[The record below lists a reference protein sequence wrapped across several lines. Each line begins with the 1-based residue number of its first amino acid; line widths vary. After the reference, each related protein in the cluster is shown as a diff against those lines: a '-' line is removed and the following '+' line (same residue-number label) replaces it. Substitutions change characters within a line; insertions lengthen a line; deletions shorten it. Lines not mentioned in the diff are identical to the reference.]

1 MSDVYCVSG
10 VPARTRRD
18 IHPPAP
24 GVDAPQVLRSE
35 PNGIAPLHVRLLGGF
50 CVERSDV
57 GPAVSDWPRR
67 SAKTLIKLLAVQPG
81 HALHREQ
88 VTDVLWPKV
97 SAESAL
103 NSLGKALHVARRAL
117 QPGLLRRQN
126 SAYLRLADG
135 MLVLDTDHAIVDTDK
150 FEQLAEDALRRREV
164 AVYEAAF
171 AAYGG
176 ELLPEDRYETWCS
189 ERRTALAEL
198 HIRLL
203 LGMAETLERRGSHS
217 EAADRLRDVIQHDP
231 TRESVHRQLMRLY
244 TWMGAPD
251 QAIRQFHSCE
261 AVLRKEL
268 DLTLQP
274 ETISLYD
281 EILASCFPQQRSG
294 PDRVNGNG
302 HVSRSSPVHAA
313 ANGCPFVGRE
323 RVIRHMF
330 GQLMQRDGEQPGMI
344 VVSGET
350 GVGKTRLLDE
360 FAIQASARGAI
371 TLCGGRG
378 AHAEQF
384 ACGAFAVALEDYA
397 ANRSE
402 AERTELA
409 RAYPALA
416 RFVPSLAVGIPL
428 PAPAPGLRDYYRE
441 LLPSIVQF
449 LMDLARTKP
458 VLLVFGDL
466 HEADAVGLD
475 LIKYLAHLAVG
486 TPLLMVGAL
495 RDPDIEADPGLPQMI
510 EAMTRERLWLR
521 IDLHCL
527 SRQATD
533 QLVHV
538 MLPSAHVGDDTLAQ
552 IYAQSRG
559 NPLFVRELVEG
570 MNAHGSPVAADEDCQ
585 DLSWL
590 AARLPARRR
599 ILIGMRLA
607 LMDEPL
613 RRVLGLA
620 AAVGAAEIS
629 LSQFRAGAAALKP
642 PVDIPV
648 LFDALD
654 RALRL
659 HLLEEQGEGY
669 AFRHPVVRAA
679 LYDCLPRHRRDE
691 LRDALTAPG
700 GRSERSID
708 CLPGLLSA
716 CLVPAAGRALEY
728 RQSGLAEESR
738 GNTSWA
744 PSPRRARCC
753 SWAPAT
759 AAPASAM
766 AQGITPTTGYHAE
779 RTGDCIRHMS
789 MVDCPGSTP
798 RLHVCGIE
806 QAFWRHPLV
815 SRSVVLLIVFHMS
828 WKTAG
833 RAMEA
838 TRHMLGSVLDEE

>member
-1 MSDVYCVSG
+1 MSPATRCNPAFRDVRIRRISVW
-10 VPARTRRD
+10 RTACSSST
-18 IHPPAP
+18 PSMPL
-24 GVDAPQVLRSE
+24 VDADE
-35 PNGIAPLHVRLLGGF
+35 
-50 CVERSDV
+50 
-57 GPAVSDWPRR
+57 
-67 SAKTLIKLLAVQPG
+67 
-81 HALHREQ
+81 
-88 VTDVLWPKV
+88 
-97 SAESAL
+97 
-103 NSLGKALHVARRAL
+103 
-117 QPGLLRRQN
+117 
-126 SAYLRLADG
+126 
-135 MLVLDTDHAIVDTDK
+135 
-150 FEQLAEDALRRREV
+150 FEQLAEDALRCREI
-164 AVYEAAF
+164 AAYDAAF

-176 ELLPEDRYETWCS
+176 ELLPEDRYESWCS

-203 LGMAETLERRGSHS
+203 LGMAEALERRGSHG
-217 EAADRLRDVIQHDP
+217 EAAERLRGVLQQDP

-244 TWMGAPD
+244 AWTGAPD

-261 AVLRKEL
+261 AVLRQEL
-268 DLTLQP
+268 DLTPEP

-281 EILASCFPQQRSG
+281 EILASRLPQQVR
-294 PDRVNGNG
+294 PDRVNGHGNG
-302 HVSRSSPVHAA
+302 NLSRSSPVHAA

-323 RVIRHMF
+323 RVIRHMV
-330 GQLMQRDGEQPGMI
+330 GQLIRRDGEQPGMI

-360 FAIQASARGAI
+360 FAIQASARGAV

-416 RFVPSLAVGIPL
+416 RFVPSLGAGIPL
-428 PAPAPGLRDYYRE
+428 PAPAPDRRDYY
-441 LLPSIVQF
+441 LDLFPSIVQF

-458 VLLVFGDL
+458 VLLVLGDL

-495 RDPDIEADPGLPQMI
+495 RDPDIEADAGLPQMI

-533 QLVHV
+533 QLVHA
-538 MLPSAHVGDDTLAQ
+538 MLPSVHVSDDTLAQ

-570 MNAHGSPVAADEDCQ
+570 MSAHGSPVAADEGCQ

-620 AAVGAAEIS
+620 AVVGATEIS
-629 LSQFRAGAAALKP
+629 LEPAPRRSGGTETSGGHSGPLRCAGPRAAAAP
-642 PVDIPV
+642 P
-648 LFDALD
+648 
-654 RALRL
+654 RGTGRRLRV
-659 HLLEEQGEGY
+659 
-669 AFRHPVVRAA
+669 P
-679 LYDCLPRHRRDE
+679 PS
-691 LRDALTAPG
+691 
-700 GRSERSID
+700 GRSR
-708 CLPGLLSA
+708 GL
-716 CLVPAAGRALEY
+716 V
-728 RQSGLAEESR
+728 
-738 GNTSWA
+738 
-744 PSPRRARCC
+744 
-753 SWAPAT
+753 
-759 AAPASAM
+759 
-766 AQGITPTTGYHAE
+766 
-779 RTGDCIRHMS
+779 
-789 MVDCPGSTP
+789 
-798 RLHVCGIE
+798 
-806 QAFWRHPLV
+806 
-815 SRSVVLLIVFHMS
+815 
-828 WKTAG
+828 
-833 RAMEA
+833 
-838 TRHMLGSVLDEE
+838 

>member
-1 MSDVYCVSG
+1 MKTVYTVRG
-10 VPARTRRD
+10 
-18 IHPPAP
+18 
-24 GVDAPQVLRSE
+24 E
-35 PNGIAPLHVRLLGGF
+35 PDGIAPLQVRLLGGF
-50 CVERSDV
+50 CIERSDV
-57 GPAVSDWPRR
+57 GQAVSDWPRR
-67 SAKTLIKLLAVQPG
+67 SAKTLIKLLAIQPG

-88 VTDVLWPKV
+88 VIDVLWPKV
-97 SAESAL
+97 NAESAL
-103 NSLGKALHVARRAL
+103 NSLAKALHVARRAL
-117 QPGLLRRQN
+117 QPGLPRRQD

-135 MLVLDTDHAIVDTDK
+135 MLVLNTERVIVDADE
-150 FEQLAEDALRRREV
+150 FEQLAEDALRRREI
-164 AVYEAAF
+164 AAYDAAF

-176 ELLPEDRYETWCS
+176 ELLPEDRYESWCS

-198 HIRLL
+198 HTRLL
-203 LGMAETLERRGSHS
+203 LGMAEGLERRGSYS
-217 EAADRLRDVIQHDP
+217 EAAERLRDVLQQDP
-231 TRESVHRQLMRLY
+231 TREAVHRQLMRLY
-244 TWMGAPD
+244 AWMGAPD
-251 QAIRQFHSCE
+251 QAMRQFHSCE
-261 AVLRKEL
+261 AVLRHEL
-268 DLTLQP
+268 DLTVQP

-281 EILASCFPQQRSG
+281 EILASRLPLQRSG
-294 PDRVNGNG
+294 RDRANGNG
-302 HVSRSSPVHAA
+302 NGNGNLSQSSPVHAA

-323 RVIRHMF
+323 RVIRHMV
-330 GQLMQRDGEQPGMI
+330 GQLVRRDGEQPGMI

-350 GVGKTRLLDE
+350 GVGKTRLMDE
-360 FAIQASARGAI
+360 FAIQASAQGAV

-409 RAYPALA
+409 RAYPTLA
-416 RFVPSLAVGIPL
+416 RFVPSLAAGIPL
-428 PAPAPGLRDYYRE
+428 PAPASDLRDYY
-441 LLPSIVQF
+441 LDLFPSIVQF

-458 VLLVFGDL
+458 VLLVLGDL

-495 RDPDIEADPGLPQMI
+495 RDPDIEADAGLPQMI

-527 SRQATD
+527 SLQATD
-533 QLVHV
+533 QLVHA
-538 MLPSAHVGDDTLAQ
+538 MLPSADVSDDTLAQ

-570 MNAHGSPVAADEDCQ
+570 MSAHGSPVAADEGCQ

-590 AARLPARRR
+590 AARLPTRRR

-620 AAVGAAEIS
+620 AAVGATEIS
-629 LSQFRAGAAALKP
+629 LSQLRAGAAALKP

-659 HLLEEQGEGY
+659 RLLEERGEGY

-691 LRDALTAPG
+691 LRAALTAPG
-700 GRSERSID
+700 GRSARSID
-708 CLPGLLSA
+708 CLPGLLLSA
-716 CLVPAAGRALEY
+716 QFPRLEE
-728 RQSGLAEESR
+728 RWNTCSPVWPRKAEEIR
-738 GNTSWA
+738 PGRLHRDVLA
-744 PSPRRARCC
+744 AVPGHPR
-753 SWAPAT
+753 P
-759 AAPASAM
+759 
-766 AQGITPTTGYHAE
+766 
-779 RTGDCIRHMS
+779 
-789 MVDCPGSTP
+789 P
-798 RLHVCGIE
+798 RLRAPWHKSNPNH
-806 QAFWRHPLV
+806 RL
-815 SRSVVLLIVFHMS
+815 SR
-828 WKTAG
+828 
-833 RAMEA
+833 
-838 TRHMLGSVLDEE
+838 

>member
-1 MSDVYCVSG
+1 MSDANCVSG
-10 VPARTRRD
+10 VRARVRRD
-18 IHPPAP
+18 IHPLSPAI
-24 GVDAPQVLRSE
+24 GAPQARRSE

-50 CVERSDV
+50 CIERSDV
-57 GPAVSDWPRR
+57 GQAVSDWPRR

-88 VTDVLWPKV
+88 VIDVLWPKV
-97 SAESAL
+97 NAESAL

-117 QPGLLRRQN
+117 QPGLPRRQD

-135 MLVLDTDHAIVDTDK
+135 MLVLSTDHAIVDTDQ
-150 FEQLAEDALRRREV
+150 FEQLAEDALRRRELS
-164 AVYEAAF
+164 VYEAAF

-176 ELLPEDRYETWCS
+176 ELLPEDRYESWCS

-203 LGMAETLERRGSHS
+203 LGMAETLEHRGSYS
-217 EAADRLRDVIQHDP
+217 EAADRLRDVLQQDP
-231 TRESVHRQLMRLY
+231 TRESVHRQLMRLHAS
-244 TWMGAPD
+244 MGAPD
-251 QAIRQFHSCE
+251 RAVRQFHSCE
-261 AVLRKEL
+261 AVLRQEL
-268 DLTLQP
+268 DLAPQP
-274 ETISLYD
+274 ETISLCD
-281 EILASCFPQQRSG
+281 EILASRVPQQLST
-294 PDRVNGNG
+294 PDQVNGQG
-302 HVSRSSPVHAA
+302 GLSKSSPVHAA

-330 GQLMQRDGEQPGMI
+330 GQLLRRDGEQPGMI

-360 FAIQASARGAI
+360 FAIQASAQGAV

-378 AHAEQF
+378 AHADQF

-416 RFVPSLAVGIPL
+416 RFVPSLGAGIPL
-428 PAPAPGLRDYYRE
+428 PAPDQRDYY
-441 LLPSIVQF
+441 LDLFPSIVQF
-449 LMDLARTKP
+449 LMDLTRTKP
-458 VLLVFGDL
+458 VLLVLGDL

-495 RDPDIEADPGLPQMI
+495 RDPDIDADVGLPQMI

-533 QLVHV
+533 QLVHA
-538 MLPSAHVGDDTLAQ
+538 MLPRAHVSDDTLAQ
-552 IYAQSRG
+552 VYAQSRG

-570 MNAHGSPVAADEDCQ
+570 MSAHGRPVAADEDCQ

-620 AAVGAAEIS
+620 AAVGANEIS
-629 LSQFRAGAAALKP
+629 LSQLRAGAAALKP
-642 PVDIPV
+642 PVDVPV

-659 HLLEEQGEGY
+659 RLLEERGEGY

-691 LRDALTAPG
+691 LRAALTAPG
-700 GRSERSID
+700 GRSGRSID
-708 CLPGLLSA
+708 CLPGLLLSA
-716 CLVPAAGRALEY
+716 QFPRLEE
-728 RQSGLAEESR
+728 RWNTCSPVWPRKAEEIR
-738 GNTSWA
+738 PGRLHRDVLA
-744 PSPRRARCC
+744 AVPE
-753 SWAPAT
+753 WAPAT
-759 AAPASAM
+759 AVPQSAM
-766 AQGITPTTGYHAE
+766 AQE
-779 RTGDCIRHMS
+779 
-789 MVDCPGSTP
+789 
-798 RLHVCGIE
+798 
-806 QAFWRHPLV
+806 
-815 SRSVVLLIVFHMS
+815 
-828 WKTAG
+828 
-833 RAMEA
+833 
-838 TRHMLGSVLDEE
+838 

>member
-1 MSDVYCVSG
+1 MSDAHCVSS
-10 VPARTRRD
+10 VPALARRD

-24 GVDAPQVLRSE
+24 GVGASQARCSE
-35 PNGIAPLHVRLLGGF
+35 PNGIAPLHMRLLGGF
-50 CVERSDV
+50 CIERSDV
-57 GPAVSDWPRR
+57 GQAVSDWPRR
-67 SAKTLIKLLAVQPG
+67 SAKTLIKLLAIQPG

-88 VTDVLWPKV
+88 VIDVLWPKV
-97 SAESAL
+97 NAESAL

-117 QPGLLRRQN
+117 QPGLPQRQD

-135 MLVLDTDHAIVDTDK
+135 MLVLNTERVVVDADE
-150 FEQLAEDALRRREV
+150 FEQLAEDALRHREI
-164 AVYEAAF
+164 AAYEAAF

-176 ELLPEDRYETWCS
+176 ELLPEDRYESWCS

-203 LGMAETLERRGSHS
+203 IGMAETLERRGSYS
-217 EAADRLRDVIQHDP
+217 EAADRLRDVLQHDP
-231 TRESVHRQLMRLY
+231 TRESIHRQLMGLY
-244 TWMGAPD
+244 AWMGAPD
-251 QAIRQFHSCE
+251 RAVRQFHSCE
-261 AVLRKEL
+261 AVLRQEL
-268 DLTLQP
+268 DLAPQP
-274 ETISLYD
+274 DTISLCD
-281 EILASCFPQQRSG
+281 EILASRLPQRSG

-302 HVSRSSPVHAA
+302 DLSRPSPVHAA

-330 GQLMQRDGEQPGMI
+330 GQLMRRDGEQPGMI

-360 FAIQASARGAI
+360 FAIQASTRGAI

-378 AHAEQF
+378 AHADQF

-402 AERTELA
+402 AERRELA

-416 RFVPSLAVGIPL
+416 RFVPSLGAGIPL
-428 PAPAPGLRDYYRE
+428 PAPAPDRRDYH
-441 LLPSIVQF
+441 LDLFPSIVQF

-458 VLLVFGDL
+458 VLLVLGDL

-533 QLVHV
+533 QLVHA
-538 MLPSAHVGDDTLAQ
+538 MLPSVHVSDDTLAQ

-570 MNAHGSPVAADEDCQ
+570 MNTHGSPVAADEGCQ

-590 AARLPARRR
+590 AARLPARGR

-620 AAVGAAEIS
+620 AAVGATEIS
-629 LSQFRAGAAALKP
+629 LSQLRVGAAALEP

-648 LFDALD
+648 LFDTLD

-659 HLLEEQGEGY
+659 RLLEERGEGY

-691 LRDALTAPG
+691 LRAALTAPVDS
-700 GRSERSID
+700 RCPRSID
-708 CLPGLLSA
+708 RLLGFSRRLSFRRRLPTSA
-716 CLVPAAGRALEY
+716 ATAGRALECTHS
-728 RQSGLAEESR
+728 QSGRRNQYVPGAV
-738 GNTSWA
+738 
-744 PSPRRARCC
+744 PRRARGAVPRHPQPGVLRASGFCL
-753 SWAPAT
+753 
-759 AAPASAM
+759 ASATWWSP
-766 AQGITPTTGYHAE
+766 AQYKNHFRPCCE
-779 RTGDCIRHMS
+779 HMK
-789 MVDCPGSTP
+789 
-798 RLHVCGIE
+798 
-806 QAFWRHPLV
+806 A
-815 SRSVVLLIVFHMS
+815 LL
-828 WKTAG
+828 
-833 RAMEA
+833 
-838 TRHMLGSVLDEE
+838 

>member
-1 MSDVYCVSG
+1 MSDAHCASG
-10 VPARTRRD
+10 VRARARRD
-18 IHPPAP
+18 IHPLSP
-24 GVDAPQVLRSE
+24 GVGAPQARHSE

-50 CVERSDV
+50 CIERSDV
-57 GPAVSDWPRR
+57 GQTVSDWPRR

-88 VTDVLWPKV
+88 VIDVLWPKV
-97 SAESAL
+97 NAESAL
-103 NSLGKALHVARRAL
+103 NSLGKALHAARRAL
-117 QPGLLRRQN
+117 QPGLPRRQD

-135 MLVLDTDHAIVDTDK
+135 MLVLSTDHAVVDTDQ
-150 FEQLAEDALRRREV
+150 FEQLAEDALRRREIS
-164 AVYEAAF
+164 VYEDAF

-176 ELLPEDRYETWCS
+176 ELLPEDRYESWCS

-203 LGMAETLERRGSHS
+203 LGMAETLEHRGSYS
-217 EAADRLRDVIQHDP
+217 EAADRLRDVLQQDP
-231 TRESVHRQLMRLY
+231 TREAVHRQLMRLY
-244 TWMGAPD
+244 AWMGAPD
-251 QAIRQFHSCE
+251 QAMRQFRSCE
-261 AVLRKEL
+261 AALRHEL
-268 DLTLQP
+268 DLTVQP
-274 ETISLYD
+274 ETISLYE
-281 EILASCFPQQRSG
+281 EILASRLPLQRSG
-294 PDRVNGNG
+294 RDRAYGNGNG
-302 HVSRSSPVHAA
+302 NGNGNGDLSRSSPVHAA

-323 RVIRHMF
+323 RVIRHMV
-330 GQLMQRDGEQPGMI
+330 GQLVRRDAEKPGMI

-350 GVGKTRLLDE
+350 GVGKTRLMDE
-360 FAIQASARGAI
+360 FAIQASAQGAV

-402 AERTELA
+402 AERTKLA
-409 RAYPALA
+409 RAYPTLA
-416 RFVPSLAVGIPL
+416 RFVPSLGAGIPL
-428 PAPAPGLRDYYRE
+428 PAPAPALRDYY
-441 LLPSIVQF
+441 LDLFPSIVQF

-458 VLLVFGDL
+458 VLLVLGDL
-466 HEADAVGLD
+466 HEADAIGLD

-495 RDPDIEADPGLPQMI
+495 RDPDIEADADLPQMI

-527 SRQATD
+527 SQQATD
-533 QLVHV
+533 QLVNA
-538 MLPSAHVGDDTLAQ
+538 MLPCSHVSDDTLAQ

-570 MNAHGSPVAADEDCQ
+570 MRAYGSPVAADEGCQ

-590 AARLPARRR
+590 AARLPARGR

-620 AAVGAAEIS
+620 AAVGATEIS
-629 LSQFRAGAAALKP
+629 LSQLRAGAAALKP

-659 HLLEEQGEGY
+659 RLLEERGEGY

-691 LRDALTAPG
+691 LRDALTAPD
-700 GRSERSID
+700 GRSARSID
-708 CLPGLLSA
+708 CLPGLLLHA
-716 CLVPAAGRALEY
+716 HFPRLEE
-728 RQSGLAEESR
+728 RWNTCSPVLPRKAEE
-738 GNTSWA
+738 
-744 PSPRRARCC
+744 
-753 SWAPAT
+753 
-759 AAPASAM
+759 
-766 AQGITPTTGYHAE
+766 
-779 RTGDCIRHMS
+779 IR
-789 MVDCPGSTP
+789 PG
-798 RLHVCGIE
+798 RLHRDVLAAVPE
-806 QAFWRHPLV
+806 HPRPPAYERHGTRSNPNHWI
-815 SRSVVLLIVFHMS
+815 SR
-828 WKTAG
+828 
-833 RAMEA
+833 
-838 TRHMLGSVLDEE
+838 

>member
-1 MSDVYCVSG
+1 MSDAQCLWS
-10 VPARTRRD
+10 VPAQAPLDTL
-18 IHPPAP
+18 PPPPEVGAAQAQHSGP
-24 GVDAPQVLRSE
+24 DA
-35 PNGIAPLHVRLLGGF
+35 IAPLHVRLLGGF

-97 SAESAL
+97 NAESAL

-117 QPGLLRRQN
+117 QPGLPRRQD
-126 SAYLRLADG
+126 SAYLHLADG
-135 MLVLDTDHAIVDTDK
+135 MLVFSTEHAIVDTDE
-150 FEQLAEDALRRREV
+150 FEQLAEDALRRKEIS
-164 AVYEAAF
+164 AYEAAF
-171 AAYGG
+171 AVYGG
-176 ELLPEDRYETWCS
+176 ELLPEDRYESWCS

-203 LGMAETLERRGSHS
+203 LGMAETLERRGSYS
-217 EAADRLRDVIQHDP
+217 EAADRLRDVLQQDP
-231 TRESVHRQLMRLY
+231 TRESVHRQLMRLHAS
-244 TWMGAPD
+244 MGAPD
-251 QAIRQFHSCE
+251 RAVRQFHSCE
-261 AVLRKEL
+261 AVLRQEL
-268 DLTLQP
+268 DLAPQP
-274 ETISLYD
+274 ETVSLRN
-281 EILASCFPQQRSG
+281 EILTSRVPQQWST
-294 PDRVNGNG
+294 PDRVNGQG
-302 HVSRSSPVHAA
+302 GLSRSSPVHAA

-330 GQLMQRDGEQPGMI
+330 GQLMRRDGEQPGMI

-360 FAIQASARGAI
+360 FAIQASARGAV

-378 AHAEQF
+378 AHADQF

-416 RFVPSLAVGIPL
+416 RFVPSLGAGIPL
-428 PAPAPGLRDYYRE
+428 SAPAPDLRDYY
-441 LLPSIVQF
+441 LDLFPSIVQF

-458 VLLVFGDL
+458 VLLVLGDL

-495 RDPDIEADPGLPQMI
+495 RDPDIEVNADFPQMI

-527 SRQATD
+527 SWQATD
-533 QLVHV
+533 QLVHA
-538 MLPSAHVGDDTLAQ
+538 MLPSAHVSDDTLAH

-559 NPLFVRELVEG
+559 NPLFVRELVQG
-570 MNAHGSPVAADEDCQ
+570 MSAHGSPFAADEDCQ

-590 AARLPARRR
+590 AARLPTRRR

-620 AAVGAAEIS
+620 AAVGATEIS
-629 LSQFRAGAAALKP
+629 LSQLRAGAAALKP

-659 HLLEEQGEGY
+659 RLLEERGEGY

-691 LRDALTAPG
+691 LRAALAAPD
-700 GRSERSID
+700 GRSARSID
-708 CLPGLLSA
+708 CLLGLL
-716 CLVPAAGRALEY
+716 LPAQFPRLEE
-728 RQSGLAEESR
+728 RWNTCSPVWPRKAEEIR
-738 GNTSWA
+738 
-744 PSPRRARCC
+744 PRRLHGDVL
-753 SWAPAT
+753 
-759 AAPASAM
+759 AA
-766 AQGITPTTGYHAE
+766 
-779 RTGDCIRHMS
+779 
-789 MVDCPGSTP
+789 VPGHPRPP
-798 RLHVCGIE
+798 RL
-806 QAFWRHPLV
+806 
-815 SRSVVLLIVFHMS
+815 
-828 WKTAG
+828 
-833 RAMEA
+833 RAPWHKE
-838 TRHMLGSVLDEE
+838 

>member
-1 MSDVYCVSG
+1 MSDAHCVSG
-10 VPARTRRD
+10 VRARARRD
-18 IHPPAP
+18 IHPLSP
-24 GVDAPQVLRSE
+24 GVGAPQARRSE

-50 CVERSDV
+50 CIERSDV
-57 GPAVSDWPRR
+57 GQAVSDWPRR

-88 VTDVLWPKV
+88 VIDVLWPKV
-97 SAESAL
+97 NAESAL

-117 QPGLLRRQN
+117 QPSLPRRQD

-135 MLVLDTDHAIVDTDK
+135 MLVLSTDHAVVDTDQ
-150 FEQLAEDALRRREV
+150 FEQLAEDALRRREIS
-164 AVYEAAF
+164 VYEDAF

-176 ELLPEDRYETWCS
+176 ELLPEDRYESWCS

-203 LGMAETLERRGSHS
+203 LGMAETLEHRGSYS
-217 EAADRLRDVIQHDP
+217 EAADRLGDVLQQDP
-231 TRESVHRQLMRLY
+231 TRESVHRQLMRLHAS
-244 TWMGAPD
+244 MGAPD
-251 QAIRQFHSCE
+251 RAVRQFHSCE
-261 AVLRKEL
+261 AVLRQEL
-268 DLTLQP
+268 DLAPQP
-274 ETISLYD
+274 ETISLCD
-281 EILASCFPQQRSG
+281 EILASRVPQQWST
-294 PDRVNGNG
+294 PDRVNGQG
-302 HVSRSSPVHAA
+302 GLSKSSPVHAA

-330 GQLMQRDGEQPGMI
+330 GQLLRRDGEQPGMI

-360 FAIQASARGAI
+360 FAIQASARGAV

-378 AHAEQF
+378 AHADQF

-416 RFVPSLAVGIPL
+416 RFVPSLGAGIPL
-428 PAPAPGLRDYYRE
+428 PAPAPDLRDYY
-441 LLPSIVQF
+441 LDLFPSIVQF

-458 VLLVFGDL
+458 VLLVLGDL

-495 RDPDIEADPGLPQMI
+495 RDPDIEADAGFLQMI

-533 QLVHV
+533 QLVHA
-538 MLPSAHVGDDTLAQ
+538 MLTSAHVSDDTLAQ
-552 IYAQSRG
+552 VYAQSRG

-570 MNAHGSPVAADEDCQ
+570 MSAHGSPVAADEGCQ

-590 AARLPARRR
+590 AARLPTRRR
-599 ILIGMRLA
+599 IIIGMRVA

-629 LSQFRAGAAALKP
+629 LSQLRAGAAALKP

-659 HLLEEQGEGY
+659 RLLEERGEGY

-691 LRDALTAPG
+691 LRAALTTPG
-700 GRSERSID
+700 GRSAPSLD
-708 CLPGLLSA
+708 CLPGLLPPA
-716 CLVPAAGRALEY
+716 HDCLPGLLLPTQLPRRSLPLAAPAGRALECM
-728 RQSGLAEESR
+728 QSGLEDERREYVQDAFTETCSLLLLGIGE
-738 GNTSWA
+738 
-744 PSPRRARCC
+744 PPRPGARR
-753 SWAPAT
+753 
-759 AAPASAM
+759 
-766 AQGITPTTGYHAE
+766 Q
-779 RTGDCIRHMS
+779 R
-789 MVDCPGSTP
+789 
-798 RLHVCGIE
+798 E
-806 QAFWRHPLV
+806 QP
-815 SRSVVLLIVFHMS
+815 
-828 WKTAG
+828 
-833 RAMEA
+833 
-838 TRHMLGSVLDEE
+838 

>member
-10 VPARTRRD
+10 VPARTRGD

-24 GVDAPQVLRSE
+24 GADAPQVRRSG
-35 PNGIAPLHVRLLGGF
+35 PSGIAPLHVRLLGGF
-50 CVERSDV
+50 RVERSDA
-57 GPAVSDWPRR
+57 GPAVSEWPRR
-67 SAKTLIKLLAVQPG
+67 SAKTLVKLLAVQPG

-88 VTDVLWPKV
+88 VIDVLWPKV
-97 SAESAL
+97 NAESAL

-117 QPGLLRRQN
+117 QPALTRRQD

-135 MLVLDTDHAIVDTDK
+135 LLVLNTERVGVDADE
-150 FEQLAEDALRRREV
+150 FEQLAEDALRRGEI
-164 AVYEAAF
+164 AAYEAAL
-171 AAYGG
+171 AGYGG
-176 ELLPEDRYETWCS
+176 ELLPEDRYESWCA
-189 ERRTALAEL
+189 ERRNALAEL

-203 LGMAETLERRGSHS
+203 LGMAEVLERRGSYS
-217 EAADRLRDVIQHDP
+217 EAADRLREVLQQDP
-231 TRESVHRQLMRLY
+231 SREAAHRQLMRLY
-244 TWMGAPD
+244 AWMGAPD
-251 QAIRQFHSCE
+251 QALRQFHICE
-261 AVLRKEL
+261 AILRQEL
-268 DLTLQP
+268 DLPPQP

-281 EILASCFPQQRSG
+281 EIFASRRPPQPSG
-294 PDRVNGNG
+294 RDQVNSHGDLG
-302 HVSRSSPVHAA
+302 RSSPVHAA

-360 FAIQASARGAI
+360 FAIQASARGAV
-371 TLCGGRG
+371 TLCVGRG
-378 AHAEQF
+378 AHADQF
-384 ACGAFAVALEDYA
+384 ACGAFAVALEEYA

-402 AERTELA
+402 AERAEIA
-409 RAYPALA
+409 RAYPGLA
-416 RFVPSLAVGIPL
+416 RFVPSLGAGIPL
-428 PAPAPGLRDYYRE
+428 PAPATDLRDYY
-441 LLPSIVQF
+441 LGLFPSIVQF

-458 VLLVFGDL
+458 VLLVLGDL

-475 LIKYLAHLAVG
+475 LIRYLAHLAVG
-486 TPLLMVGAL
+486 TPLLMAGAL
-495 RDPDIEADPGLPQMI
+495 RDPDIEADAGLRQMI

-533 QLVHV
+533 QLVHA
-538 MLPSAHVGDDTLAQ
+538 MLPGAPVSDDTSAQ

-559 NPLFVRELVEG
+559 NPLFVRELVDG
-570 MNAHGSPVAADEDCQ
+570 INAHGSPVAAEEGCQ

-629 LSQFRAGAAALKP
+629 LSQLRAGAAALEP

-659 HLLEEQGEGY
+659 RLLEERGEGY
-669 AFRHPVVRAA
+669 VFRYPVVRAA

-691 LRDALTAPG
+691 LRAALTAPG
-700 GRSERSID
+700 GTSAHSTDR
-708 CLPGLLSA
+708 LPGLLLPFKFLRPSSN
-716 CLVPAAGRALEY
+716 LFQPWRRRLEEHWNAHS
-728 RQSGLAEESR
+728 QSGRRNKIRLGRRLETYSR
-738 GNTSWA
+738 CYSSG
-744 PSPRRARCC
+744 
-753 SWAPAT
+753 PAKC
-759 AAPASAM
+759 A
-766 AQGITPTTGYHAE
+766 I
-779 RTGDCIRHMS
+779 
-789 MVDCPGSTP
+789 
-798 RLHVCGIE
+798 
-806 QAFWRHPLV
+806 
-815 SRSVVLLIVFHMS
+815 
-828 WKTAG
+828 
-833 RAMEA
+833 
-838 TRHMLGSVLDEE
+838 

>member
-1 MSDVYCVSG
+1 MSDAHCVSG
-10 VPARTRRD
+10 VPARARRE

-24 GVDAPQVLRSE
+24 GAGAPQVRRSE

-50 CVERSDV
+50 CIEHSDV
-57 GPAVSDWPRR
+57 GQAVSDWPRR
-67 SAKTLIKLLAVQPG
+67 SAKTLIKLLAIQPG

-88 VTDVLWPKV
+88 VIDVLWPKV
-97 SAESAL
+97 NAESAL

-117 QPGLLRRQN
+117 QPGLPRRQD

-135 MLVLDTDHAIVDTDK
+135 MLVLNAERVVVDADE
-150 FEQLAEDALRRREV
+150 FEQLAEDALRRREI
-164 AVYEAAF
+164 AAYDAAF

-176 ELLPEDRYETWCS
+176 ELLPEDRYESWCS

-203 LGMAETLERRGSHS
+203 LGMAEALEGHGSHS
-217 EAADRLRDVIQHDP
+217 QAAERLRDVLQQDP

-244 TWMGAPD
+244 AWMGAPD
-251 QAIRQFHSCE
+251 LAIRQFHSCE
-261 AVLRKEL
+261 VVLRQEL

-281 EILASCFPQQRSG
+281 EILASRLPQRRSG

-302 HVSRSSPVHAA
+302 DLSRSSPVHAA

-330 GQLMQRDGEQPGMI
+330 GQLMRRDGEQPGMI

-360 FAIQASARGAI
+360 FAIQASARGAV
-371 TLCGGRG
+371 TLRGGRG
-378 AHAEQF
+378 AHAGQF

-397 ANRSE
+397 ENRSE

-416 RFVPSLAVGIPL
+416 RFVPSLGAGIPL
-428 PAPAPGLRDYYRE
+428 PAPAPDLRDYY
-441 LLPSIVQF
+441 LDLFPSIVQF

-458 VLLVFGDL
+458 VLLVLGDL

-495 RDPDIEADPGLPQMI
+495 RDPEIEANAGFRQMI

-527 SRQATD
+527 SLQATD
-533 QLVHV
+533 QLVHA
-538 MLPSAHVGDDTLAQ
+538 MLPSANVSDDTLAQ
-552 IYAQSRG
+552 VYAQSRG

-570 MNAHGSPVAADEDCQ
+570 MNAHGSPVAADESCQ

-590 AARLPARRR
+590 AARLPTRRR

-620 AAVGAAEIS
+620 AAVGATEIS
-629 LSQFRAGAAALKP
+629 LSQLRAGAAALKP

-659 HLLEEQGEGY
+659 RLLEERGEGY

-691 LRDALTAPG
+691 LRAALTAPS
-700 GRSERSID
+700 GRSARSID
-708 CLPGLLSA
+708 C
-716 CLVPAAGRALEY
+716 
-728 RQSGLAEESR
+728 
-738 GNTSWA
+738 
-744 PSPRRARCC
+744 
-753 SWAPAT
+753 
-759 AAPASAM
+759 
-766 AQGITPTTGYHAE
+766 
-779 RTGDCIRHMS
+779 
-789 MVDCPGSTP
+789 
-798 RLHVCGIE
+798 
-806 QAFWRHPLV
+806 
-815 SRSVVLLIVFHMS
+815 
-828 WKTAG
+828 
-833 RAMEA
+833 
-838 TRHMLGSVLDEE
+838 

>member
-1 MSDVYCVSG
+1 MNTVYRLSG
-10 VPARTRRD
+10 
-18 IHPPAP
+18 
-24 GVDAPQVLRSE
+24 E
-35 PNGIAPLHVRLLGGF
+35 PNGIAPLQVRLLGGF
-50 CVERSDV
+50 CIERSDA
-57 GPAVSDWPRR
+57 GQPVSDWPRR
-67 SAKTLIKLLAVQPG
+67 SAKTLIKLLAIQPG

-88 VTDVLWPKV
+88 VIDVLWPKV
-97 SAESAL
+97 NAESAF
-103 NSLGKALHVARRAL
+103 NSLGKALHAARHAL
-117 QPGLLRRQN
+117 QPGLPRRQD

-135 MLVLDTDHAIVDTDK
+135 MLVLDTEHAIIDADE
-150 FEQLAEDALRRREV
+150 FEQLAENALRRREI
-164 AVYEAAF
+164 AAYDAAF

-176 ELLPEDRYETWCS
+176 ELLPEDRYESWCS

-203 LGMAETLERRGSHS
+203 LGMAEALEGHGSHS
-217 EAADRLRDVIQHDP
+217 EAAERLRDVLQQDP

-244 TWMGAPD
+244 AWTGGPD
-251 QAIRQFHSCE
+251 EAIRQFRSCE
-261 AVLRKEL
+261 AVLRQEL
-268 DLTLQP
+268 DVTPQP

-281 EILASCFPQQRSG
+281 EILASRLPQRSG

-302 HVSRSSPVHAA
+302 NGNGNGNLSRSSPVHAA

-323 RVIRHMF
+323 RAIRHMVS
-330 GQLMQRDGEQPGMI
+330 QLMRRDGEQPGMI

-360 FAIQASARGAI
+360 FASQASAQGAA

-378 AHAEQF
+378 AHAERF

-402 AERTELA
+402 AERTELS
-409 RAYPALA
+409 RVYPALA
-416 RFVPSLAVGIPL
+416 RFVPSLAAGIPL
-428 PAPAPGLRDYYRE
+428 PAPAPDLRDYY
-441 LLPSIVQF
+441 LDLFPSIVQF
-449 LMDLARTKP
+449 LMDLTRTKP
-458 VLLVFGDL
+458 VLLVLGDL

-510 EAMTRERLWLR
+510 EAMTREQLWLR

-533 QLVHV
+533 QLVHA
-538 MLPSAHVGDDTLAQ
+538 MLPGAHVSDDTLSQ
-552 IYAQSRG
+552 TYAQSRG

-570 MNAHGSPVAADEDCQ
+570 MSAHGSLVAADEDCQ

-590 AARLPARRR
+590 AARLPTRRR

-620 AAVGAAEIS
+620 AAVCGTEIS
-629 LSQFRAGAAALKP
+629 LSQLRAGAAALKP

-659 HLLEEQGEGY
+659 RLLEERGEGY

-691 LRDALTAPG
+691 LRAALTAPG
-700 GRSERSID
+700 GRSARSID
-708 CLPGLLSA
+708 CLPGLL
-716 CLVPAAGRALEY
+716 LPTPFPRLEE
-728 RQSGLAEESR
+728 RWNTCSPVGPRKAEEIR
-738 GNTSWA
+738 PGRLHRDVLAAVPGHPRPPLFLGTRD
-744 PSPRRARCC
+744 RRA
-753 SWAPAT
+753 S
-759 AAPASAM
+759 
-766 AQGITPTTGYHAE
+766 E
-779 RTGDCIRHMS
+779 RHGTRSNPNHL
-789 MVDCPGSTP
+789 STP
-798 RLHVCGIE
+798 FE
-806 QAFWRHPLV
+806 N
-815 SRSVVLLIVFHMS
+815 
-828 WKTAG
+828 
-833 RAMEA
+833 
-838 TRHMLGSVLDEE
+838 

>member
-1 MSDVYCVSG
+1 MKTVYTFSG
-10 VPARTRRD
+10 
-18 IHPPAP
+18 
-24 GVDAPQVLRSE
+24 E
-35 PNGIAPLHVRLLGGF
+35 PDGIAPLQVRLLGGF
-50 CVERSDV
+50 CIERSDV
-57 GPAVSDWPRR
+57 GQAVSDWPRR
-67 SAKTLIKLLAVQPG
+67 SAKTLIKLLAIQPG

-88 VTDVLWPKV
+88 VIDVLWPKV
-97 SAESAL
+97 NAESAL

-117 QPGLLRRQN
+117 QPGLPRRQD

-135 MLVLDTDHAIVDTDK
+135 MLVLDTERVIVDADE
-150 FEQLAEDALRRREV
+150 FEQLAEDALRRREI
-164 AVYEAAF
+164 AAYDAAF

-176 ELLPEDRYETWCS
+176 ELLPEDRYESWCS

-198 HIRLL
+198 HTRLL
-203 LGMAETLERRGSHS
+203 LGMAEGLERRGSYS
-217 EAADRLRDVIQHDP
+217 EAAERLRDVLQQDP
-231 TRESVHRQLMRLY
+231 TREAVHRQLMRLY
-244 TWMGAPD
+244 AWMGAPD

-261 AVLRKEL
+261 AVLRHEL
-268 DLTLQP
+268 DLTVQP

-281 EILASCFPQQRSG
+281 EILASRLPLQRSG
-294 PDRVNGNG
+294 QDRANGNG
-302 HVSRSSPVHAA
+302 NGNGTDGNLSQSSPVHAA

-330 GQLMQRDGEQPGMI
+330 GQLVRRDGEQPGMI

-360 FAIQASARGAI
+360 FAIQASAQGAV

-416 RFVPSLAVGIPL
+416 RFVPSLGAGIPL
-428 PAPAPGLRDYYRE
+428 PAPAPDLRDYY
-441 LLPSIVQF
+441 LDLFPSIVQF

-458 VLLVFGDL
+458 VLLVLGDL

-495 RDPDIEADPGLPQMI
+495 RDPDIEADAGLPQMI

-533 QLVHV
+533 QLVHA
-538 MLPSAHVGDDTLAQ
+538 MLPSAHVSDDTLAQ

-570 MNAHGSPVAADEDCQ
+570 MSAHGSPVAADEGCQ

-620 AAVGAAEIS
+620 AAVGATEIS
-629 LSQFRAGAAALKP
+629 LSQLRAGAAALKP

-659 HLLEEQGEGY
+659 RLLEERGEGY

-691 LRDALTAPG
+691 LRAALTAPG
-700 GRSERSID
+700 GRSARSID
-708 CLPGLLSA
+708 CLPGLLLSA
-716 CLVPAAGRALEY
+716 QFPRSLEE
-728 RQSGLAEESR
+728 RWNTCSPVWPRKAEEIR
-738 GNTSWA
+738 PRA

-759 AAPASAM
+759 EPFALQSAM
-766 AQGITPTTGYHAE
+766 ASRRSGLRTSTGL
-779 RTGDCIRHMS
+779 S
-789 MVDCPGSTP
+789 S
-798 RLHVCGIE
+798 RL
-806 QAFWRHPLV
+806 
-815 SRSVVLLIVFHMS
+815 
-828 WKTAG
+828 
-833 RAMEA
+833 
-838 TRHMLGSVLDEE
+838 

>member
-1 MSDVYCVSG
+1 MSDAYRVWS
-10 VPARTRRD
+10 VPARARRD
-18 IHPPAP
+18 IHPSAP
-24 GVDAPQVLRSE
+24 GVGASQARCSE
-35 PNGIAPLHVRLLGGF
+35 PNGIAPLQVRLLGGF
-50 CVERSDV
+50 CIERSDV
-57 GPAVSDWPRR
+57 GQAVSDWPRR
-67 SAKTLIKLLAVQPG
+67 SAKTLIKLLAIQPG

-88 VTDVLWPKV
+88 VIDVLWPKMN
-97 SAESAL
+97 AESAL
-103 NSLGKALHVARRAL
+103 NSLAKALHVARRAL
-117 QPGLLRRQN
+117 QPGLPRRED

-135 MLVLDTDHAIVDTDK
+135 MLLLDTERVIIDADE
-150 FEQLAEDALRRREV
+150 FEQLAEDALRRREI
-164 AVYEAAF
+164 AAYDAAF

-176 ELLPEDRYETWCS
+176 ELLPEDRYESWCS

-198 HIRLL
+198 HTRLL
-203 LGMAETLERRGSHS
+203 LGMAEGLERRGSYS
-217 EAADRLRDVIQHDP
+217 EAAERLRDVLQQDP
-231 TRESVHRQLMRLY
+231 TREAVHRQLMRLY
-244 TWMGAPD
+244 AWIGAPD

-261 AVLRKEL
+261 AVLRHEL
-268 DLTLQP
+268 DLTVQP

-281 EILASCFPQQRSG
+281 EILANRPPLQRSG
-294 PDRVNGNG
+294 QDRANGDGNGNG
-302 HVSRSSPVHAA
+302 NGNLSQSSPVHAA
-313 ANGCPFVGRE
+313 ANGCPFVARE

-330 GQLMQRDGEQPGMI
+330 GQLMQRDGEQLGMI

-350 GVGKTRLLDE
+350 GVGKSRLLDE
-360 FAIQASARGAI
+360 FASQASARGAI

-416 RFVPSLAVGIPL
+416 RFVPSLGVGIPF
-428 PAPAPGLRDYYRE
+428 PAPAPDLRDYY
-441 LLPSIVQF
+441 LDLFPSIVQF

-458 VLLVFGDL
+458 VLLVLGDL

-533 QLVHV
+533 QLVHA
-538 MLPSAHVGDDTLAQ
+538 MLPSAHASDDTLAQ

-570 MNAHGSPVAADEDCQ
+570 MSAHDSPFAADENCQ

-620 AAVGAAEIS
+620 AAVGATEIS
-629 LSQFRAGAAALKP
+629 LSQLRAGAAALKP

-659 HLLEEQGEGY
+659 RLLEERGEGY

-691 LRDALTAPG
+691 LRAALTAPG
-700 GRSERSID
+700 GRSTRSID
-708 CLPGLLSA
+708 CLPGLL
-716 CLVPAAGRALEY
+716 LPA
-728 RQSGLAEESR
+728 QF
-738 GNTSWA
+738 
-744 PSPRRARCC
+744 
-753 SWAPAT
+753 
-759 AAPASAM
+759 
-766 AQGITPTTGYHAE
+766 
-779 RTGDCIRHMS
+779 
-789 MVDCPGSTP
+789 P
-798 RLHVCGIE
+798 RL
-806 QAFWRHPLV
+806 
-815 SRSVVLLIVFHMS
+815 
-828 WKTAG
+828 
-833 RAMEA
+833 
-838 TRHMLGSVLDEE
+838 EERWNTCSPV

>member
-1 MSDVYCVSG
+1 MSDAHCVSG
-10 VPARTRRD
+10 VRARARRD
-18 IHPPAP
+18 IHPLSP
-24 GVDAPQVLRSE
+24 GVVAPQARRSE

-50 CVERSDV
+50 CIERSDV
-57 GPAVSDWPRR
+57 GQAVSDWPRR

-88 VTDVLWPKV
+88 VIDVLWPKV
-97 SAESAL
+97 NAESAL
-103 NSLGKALHVARRAL
+103 NSLGKALHAARRAL
-117 QPGLLRRQN
+117 QPGLPRRQD

-135 MLVLDTDHAIVDTDK
+135 MLVLSTDHAVVDTDQ
-150 FEQLAEDALRRREV
+150 FEQLAEDALRRREIS
-164 AVYEAAF
+164 VYEDAF

-176 ELLPEDRYETWCS
+176 ELLPEDRYESWCS

-203 LGMAETLERRGSHS
+203 LGMAETLEHRGSYS
-217 EAADRLRDVIQHDP
+217 EAADRLRDVLQQDP
-231 TRESVHRQLMRLY
+231 TRESVHRQLMRLHAS
-244 TWMGAPD
+244 MGAPD
-251 QAIRQFHSCE
+251 RAVRQFHSCE
-261 AVLRKEL
+261 AVLRQEL
-268 DLTLQP
+268 DLAPQP
-274 ETISLYD
+274 ETISLCD
-281 EILASCFPQQRSG
+281 EILASRVPQQLST
-294 PDRVNGNG
+294 PDRVNGQG
-302 HVSRSSPVHAA
+302 GLSKSSPIHAA

-330 GQLMQRDGEQPGMI
+330 GQLLRRDGEQPGMI

-360 FAIQASARGAI
+360 FAIQASARGAV

-378 AHAEQF
+378 AHADQF

-416 RFVPSLAVGIPL
+416 RFVPSLGAGIPL
-428 PAPAPGLRDYYRE
+428 PAPDQRDYY
-441 LLPSIVQF
+441 LDLFPSIVQF
-449 LMDLARTKP
+449 LMDLTRTKP
-458 VLLVFGDL
+458 VLLVLGDL

-495 RDPDIEADPGLPQMI
+495 RDPDIDADAGLPQMI

-533 QLVHV
+533 QLVHA
-538 MLPSAHVGDDTLAQ
+538 MLPRAHVSDDTLAQ
-552 IYAQSRG
+552 VYAQSRG

-570 MNAHGSPVAADEDCQ
+570 MSAHGRPVAADEDCQ

-599 ILIGMRLA
+599 ILIGMRLT

-620 AAVGAAEIS
+620 AAVGATEIS
-629 LSQFRAGAAALKP
+629 LSQLRAGAAALKP

-659 HLLEEQGEGY
+659 RLLEERGEGY

-691 LRDALTAPG
+691 LRAALTAPG
-700 GRSERSID
+700 GRSARSID
-708 CLPGLLSA
+708 CLPGLLLPAQFPRLEERWNA
-716 CLVPAAGRALEY
+716 CSPAWPRK
-728 RQSGLAEESR
+728 AEEIR
-738 GNTSWA
+738 PGRLHRDLLA
-744 PSPRRARCC
+744 GVPGHPR
-753 SWAPAT
+753 P
-759 AAPASAM
+759 
-766 AQGITPTTGYHAE
+766 
-779 RTGDCIRHMS
+779 
-789 MVDCPGSTP
+789 P
-798 RLHVCGIE
+798 RLS
-806 QAFWRHPLV
+806 A
-815 SRSVVLLIVFHMS
+815 S
-828 WKTAG
+828 
-833 RAMEA
+833 
-838 TRHMLGSVLDEE
+838 

>member
-1 MSDVYCVSG
+1 MDTVYTLSG
-10 VPARTRRD
+10 
-18 IHPPAP
+18 
-24 GVDAPQVLRSE
+24 E
-35 PNGIAPLHVRLLGGF
+35 PDGIAPLQVRLLGGF
-50 CVERSDV
+50 CIERSDV
-57 GPAVSDWPRR
+57 GQAVSDWPRR
-67 SAKTLIKLLAVQPG
+67 SAKTLVKLLAIQPG

-88 VTDVLWPKV
+88 VIDVLWPKMN
-97 SAESAL
+97 AESAL
-103 NSLGKALHVARRAL
+103 NSLAKALHVARRAL
-117 QPGLLRRQN
+117 QPGLPRRED

-135 MLVLDTDHAIVDTDK
+135 MLLLDTERVIIDADE
-150 FEQLAEDALRRREV
+150 FEQLAEDALRRREI
-164 AVYEAAF
+164 AAYDAAF

-176 ELLPEDRYETWCS
+176 ELLPEDRYESWCS

-198 HIRLL
+198 HTRLL
-203 LGMAETLERRGSHS
+203 LGMAEGLERRGSYS
-217 EAADRLRDVIQHDP
+217 EAAERLRDVLQQDP
-231 TRESVHRQLMRLY
+231 MREAVHRQLMRLY
-244 TWMGAPD
+244 AWMGAPD

-261 AVLRKEL
+261 AVLRHEL
-268 DLTLQP
+268 DLTVQP

-281 EILASCFPQQRSG
+281 EILANRPPLQRSG
-294 PDRVNGNG
+294 QDRANGDGNGNG
-302 HVSRSSPVHAA
+302 NGNLSQSSPVHAA
-313 ANGCPFVGRE
+313 ANGCPFVARE

-330 GQLMQRDGEQPGMI
+330 GQLMQRDGEQLGMI

-350 GVGKTRLLDE
+350 GVGKSRLLDE
-360 FAIQASARGAI
+360 FASQASARGAI

-416 RFVPSLAVGIPL
+416 RFVPSLGAGIPL
-428 PAPAPGLRDYYRE
+428 PAPAPDLRDYY
-441 LLPSIVQF
+441 LDLFPSIVQF

-458 VLLVFGDL
+458 VLLVLGDL

-527 SRQATD
+527 SRQASD
-533 QLVHV
+533 QLVHA
-538 MLPSAHVGDDTLAQ
+538 MLPSAHVSDDTLAQ
-552 IYAQSRG
+552 LYAQSRG

-570 MNAHGSPVAADEDCQ
+570 MSAHGSPVAADEGCQ

-590 AARLPARRR
+590 AARLPTRRR

-620 AAVGAAEIS
+620 AAVGATEIS
-629 LSQFRAGAAALKP
+629 LSQLRAGAAALKP

-659 HLLEEQGEGY
+659 RLLEERGEGY

-691 LRDALTAPG
+691 LRAALTAPG
-700 GRSERSID
+700 GRSTRSID
-708 CLPGLLSA
+708 CLPGLL
-716 CLVPAAGRALEY
+716 LPA
-728 RQSGLAEESR
+728 QF
-738 GNTSWA
+738 
-744 PSPRRARCC
+744 
-753 SWAPAT
+753 
-759 AAPASAM
+759 
-766 AQGITPTTGYHAE
+766 
-779 RTGDCIRHMS
+779 
-789 MVDCPGSTP
+789 P
-798 RLHVCGIE
+798 RL
-806 QAFWRHPLV
+806 
-815 SRSVVLLIVFHMS
+815 
-828 WKTAG
+828 
-833 RAMEA
+833 
-838 TRHMLGSVLDEE
+838 EERWNTCSPV

>member
-1 MSDVYCVSG
+1 MSDAHCVPS
-10 VPARTRRD
+10 VPARARRD
-18 IHPPAP
+18 IHPPAS
-24 GVDAPQVLRSE
+24 GVGASLRYSE

-50 CVERSDV
+50 CIERGDA
-57 GPAVSDWPRR
+57 GPTVSDWPRR

-88 VTDVLWPKV
+88 VIDVLWPKV
-97 SAESAL
+97 NAESAL
-103 NSLGKALHVARRAL
+103 NGLAKALHVARRAL
-117 QPGLLRRQN
+117 QPGLPRRQD
-126 SAYLRLADG
+126 SAYLHLLDG
-135 MLVLDTDHAIVDTDK
+135 MLVLDTEHAVVDTDE
-150 FEQLAEDALRRREV
+150 FEQLAEDALRRGEI
-164 AVYEAAF
+164 AAYEAAF

-176 ELLPEDRYETWCS
+176 ELLPEDRYESWCS

-203 LGMAETLERRGSHS
+203 LGMAETLEHRGSYS
-217 EAADRLRDVIQHDP
+217 EAADRLHDVIQHDP

-244 TWMGAPD
+244 AWMGAPD
-251 QAIRQFHSCE
+251 RAVRQFHSCE
-261 AVLRKEL
+261 AVLRQEL
-268 DLTLQP
+268 DLAPQP
-274 ETISLYD
+274 ETISLCD
-281 EILASCFPQQRSG
+281 EILARRLPLQRST
-294 PDRVNGNG
+294 PDRVNGQG
-302 HVSRSSPVHAA
+302 SPTRSQPVHAA

-330 GQLMQRDGEQPGMI
+330 GQLMRRDGEQPGMI

-360 FAIQASARGAI
+360 FAIQASAQGAA

-378 AHAEQF
+378 AHADQF
-384 ACGAFAVALEDYA
+384 ACGAFAVALEEYA
-397 ANRSE
+397 VNRSE
-402 AERTELA
+402 DERRELT

-416 RFVPSLAVGIPL
+416 RFVPSLGAGIPL
-428 PAPAPGLRDYYRE
+428 PAPDQRDYYLD

-449 LMDLARTKP
+449 LMDLTRTKP
-458 VLLVFGDL
+458 VLLVLGDL

-495 RDPDIEADPGLPQMI
+495 RDPDIEADADLPQMI

-527 SRQATD
+527 SRQAAD
-533 QLVHV
+533 QLVHA
-538 MLPSAHVGDDTLAQ
+538 MLPRAHVSDETLAQ

-570 MNAHGSPVAADEDCQ
+570 MSAHDSPVAADEGCQ

-590 AARLPARRR
+590 AARLPTRRR
-599 ILIGMRLA
+599 ILVGMRLA

-620 AAVGAAEIS
+620 AAVGATEIS
-629 LSQFRAGAAALKP
+629 LSQLRGGAAALEP

-659 HLLEEQGEGY
+659 RLLEERGEGY
-669 AFRHPVVRAA
+669 AFRHPIVRAA

-691 LRDALTAPG
+691 LRAALTAPG
-700 GRSERSID
+700 DGCARSID
-708 CLPGLLSA
+708 RLLGFLLSSSFLRPSSN
-716 CLVPAAGRALEY
+716 LVGGGWKSTGMYALPV
-728 RQSGLAEESR
+728 G
-738 GNTSWA
+738 
-744 PSPRRARCC
+744 
-753 SWAPAT
+753 
-759 AAPASAM
+759 
-766 AQGITPTTGYHAE
+766 
-779 RTGDCIRHMS
+779 
-789 MVDCPGSTP
+789 
-798 RLHVCGIE
+798 
-806 QAFWRHPLV
+806 
-815 SRSVVLLIVFHMS
+815 
-828 WKTAG
+828 
-833 RAMEA
+833 
-838 TRHMLGSVLDEE
+838 